1 MMILILSALLAA
13 SDPATVEASAMKV
26 SDKTEALAALPAS
39 DLDIQ
44 RALWAAYQS
53 NPEKNVCVTR
63 TLTGSHQPR
72 QVCGTLQRW
81 FAARTPDE
89 VSRREPPSP
98 LVEGIKEER
107 RKAMARARSAGKK
120 PARGG

>member
-1 MMILILSALLAA
+1 MISLILSALLAA
-13 SDPATVEASAMKV
+13 SDPAMVEPSAMKT
-26 SDKTEALAALPAS
+26 SDKTETLAALPAS

-89 VSRREPPSP
+89 VSRKEPPSP

-107 RKAMARARSAGKK
+107 RKAMARARGNKK
-120 PARGG
+120 AARGG